1 MTSKVNEKTWVQKME
16 ECLVKERKN
25 GLTGNPQLSVVHGVS
40 TENIAKSF
48 CQMEQAYEHG
58 KCISL
63 FRTHPN

>member
-40 TENIAKSF
+40 TENINHFS
-48 CQMEQAYEHG
+48 EHG
-58 KCISL
+58 KYRGFQRIIMSK
-63 FRTHPN
+63 NIN